1 MKIRELKSF
10 TRTITTETIYKL
22 LEDKFNAIDKRL
34 DKLGDEIQG
43 VKSEFKEEIHQVQ
56 NIMNGIQN
64 SQLQIIQI
72 LTQLL
77 TTLANKK

>member
-1 MKIRELKSF
+1 M
-10 TRTITTETIYKL
+10 
-22 LEDKFNAIDKRL
+22 EDKFNAIDKRL
-34 DKLGDEIQG
+34 DKLEEETHE
-43 VKSEFKEEIHQVQ
+43 VKVEFKAETHQVQ

-64 SQLQIIQI
+64 SQIQIIQI